1 MLPFYISQFQEH
13 FKQATILA
21 ENLLA
26 MKIEDRLQTLGLNTP
41 KVKSP
46 AKLKSRTK
54 PKHQNSSQKLE
65 CSDSFFYLTSI
76 SSSVKAND
84 LSNKQSSTGN

>member
-1 MLPFYISQFQEH
+1 MLPFYISPFQEH

-21 ENLLA
+21 ENLLP

-46 AKLKSRTK
+46 AKPKSRTK
-54 PKHQNSSQKLE
+54 PKNPKSSQNLE
-65 CSDSFFYLTSI
+65 CSDSFIYLTSI
-76 SSSVKAND
+76 SSSVKTND
-84 LSNKQSSTGN
+84 LANKQSSTGN